1 MVGGPRPPAQPQPP
15 PADNADDIFTLN
27 VGKKAPVAGRRQ
39 GRRAG
44 PTPPPPHVPS
54 GPIGALDADL
64 DLGDAAETP
73 APKRPQAIGASRTN
87 AFGVED
93 ASEPKKPQGPSR
105 QTSSVNRQAVAAG
118 TSTSTSTTPMSP
130 AEPTP
135 AQGGP
140 RFMGISRRKAVQQ
153 ESRNRAG
160 APLTLEE
167 RNRLRHEEMEREAD
181 VLDIQ
186 ELEDDGGEDITRKVA
201 EPPKAAGQRVD
212 GMDELRDETGLILPD
227 TGNEAIDLTQLTQV
241 LTPIGLVYEEDMDE
255 VWDHNLLLTQL
266 SSDINAER
274 EALAR

>member
-1 MVGGPRPPAQPQPP
+1 MVGGPTPPPGPGPQAPSAPRPPAQPQPP

-153 ESRNRAG
+153 ESRRGRRCFVQHALSGTMSPISTGALHDAQEPRGSAPDAG
-160 APLTLEE
+160 GAQPA
-167 RNRLRHEEMEREAD
+167 EA
-181 VLDIQ
+181 
-186 ELEDDGGEDITRKVA
+186 
-201 EPPKAAGQRVD
+201 
-212 GMDELRDETGLILPD
+212 
-227 TGNEAIDLTQLTQV
+227 
-241 LTPIGLVYEEDMDE
+241 
-255 VWDHNLLLTQL
+255 
-266 SSDINAER
+266 
-274 EALAR
+274 